1 MILGKFQH
9 EQVAEAGLQASD
21 MFEHSFHMGSLA
33 WNCRQ
38 NQKRMRMSRKTMIWQ
53 PFQYDMLAQHY
64 HKLYL
69 RRSQVFQPDML
80 AQSQRKRYS

>member
-1 MILGKFQH
+1 MVQAIRHVNPLCSMILGKFQH

-53 PFQYDMLAQHY
+53 PSPQRWTSC
-64 HKLYL
+64 L
-69 RRSQVFQPDML
+69 RWPAPLRL
-80 AQSQRKRYS
+80 